1 MPFPIDIRGI
11 YQSELEVED
20 PGTQITEK
28 VVVVAD
34 VQRYVIVFKGPSSSD
49 PEVKL
54 KTAQKY
60 SSRMQGDN
68 ATVTISDSENFGNGA
83 AGSVLPPDT
92 LTFRRNGAVRMEDG
106 TEQFQF
112 SFKVRLPAF
121 RTGAKTWTFTKTGK
135 QEGVGGEEWYTPVKD
150 PHKNDIGGGGGGKVL
165 DFGDE
170 SDSEDDKGTSNA
182 QLIVIAVIMMLAAA
196 LSVRVT

>member
-60 SSRMQGDN
+60 SSRVQGDN
-68 ATVTISDSENFGNGA
+68 ATVTISESENFGNGA
-83 AGSVLPPDT
+83 AVPDT
-92 LTFRRNGAVRMEDG
+92 LNFKRNENVKMEDG

-112 SFKVRLPAF
+112 SFKTPLPAF
-121 RTGAKTWTFTKTGK
+121 GTGVRTWRFTKTGR
-135 QEGVGGEEWYTPVKD
+135 QEGVGGEEWFSPVKD
-150 PHKNDIGGGGGGKVL
+150 PHKNDISGGGGGKIL
-165 DFGDE
+165 NFEE
-170 SDSEDDKGTSNA
+170 SDSSDNEGTSNA